1 MVCSEWKRNRLYLY
15 EPSKYFIVNDNS
27 IMGRLT
33 KIYFPR
39 LYKFVNLKDYLNCH
53 LSLKQNTFGAM
64 IIIIMVM
71 TKITRIIIIII
82 IIIITIIIIIIVII
96 IKSIKF
102 TNVVGYH

>member
-1 MVCSEWKRNRLYLY
+1 
-15 EPSKYFIVNDNS
+15 
-27 IMGRLT
+27 MGRLT

-53 LSLKQNTFGAM
+53 LSLKENTFGAM